1 MVPGA
6 NTLAGTLPLLTLCG
20 PHSPV
25 RLYGQVSPMG
35 GGMRPHHRGAPGS
48 CSHTVIVLSHLNR
61 KSGEQLPSLQLGSN
75 DPADQRV
82 APQYSSPPLKAL
94 WPDCSATV
102 CAGMRTRIPPPAS
115 LQPSPKQTQALKRL
129 VRSWGLVSAPFWSPK
144 LRSPKAVLALWAA
157 CAQNERPALLQPPP
171 APAQKGSTATPCIR
185 SGLSD
190 LLMGGPGYSR
200 N

>member
-1 MVPGA
+1 MDRFPPWEGECDLI
-6 NTLAGTLPLLTLCG
+6 TG
-20 PHSPV
+20 
-25 RLYGQVSPMG
+25 
-35 GGMRPHHRGAPGS
+35 GAPGS

-129 VRSWGLVSAPFWSPK
+129 VWSWGLVSAPFLSPK
-144 LRSPKAVLALWAA
+144 LRSPRAVFVLWAP
-157 CAQNERPALLQPPP
+157 CAQNERLPSCSRPQRLHRRAPRQPLALDRASLT
-171 APAQKGSTATPCIR
+171 S
-185 SGLSD
+185 
-190 LLMGGPGYSR
+190 SR
-200 N
+200 AALPILGIKHPSYPTS